1 MECQGNLRP
10 LSCLAYTPGVNRR
23 DRRRLLE
30 WRSDMPGL
38 EDKVALVTGAGGM
51 RGVGRAT
58 VMKLAGLGADIA
70 LTDVHRETEDL
81 PPAEVRTHWGG
92 IDTVTGEVEAAGRRS
107 LPVYCDLSNS
117 AQIERLVEQVM
128 DHYGRIDI
136 LVNNARAIIGRD
148 KVPVTELEQDVW
160 EHFLAINTTAPFL
173 LTKAVGR
180 HMIEG
185 GNGGRIINI
194 ASNASKQASAA
205 GAAYS
210 ASKFAVLGLTQAS
223 ALDLAPYGIT
233 VNAVCPGPINT
244 DRMSYWERD
253 QAQEQGI
260 TQEEFRSQVVQN
272 SAQSTPLGRIA
283 EPGDVANMVA
293 FLAGDD
299 ASFVTGQAYNVNGG
313 LLFH

>member
-1 MECQGNLRP
+1 M
-10 LSCLAYTPGVNRR
+10 A
-23 DRRRLLE
+23 
-30 WRSDMPGL
+30 GL
-38 EDKVALVTGAGGM
+38 EGKVALVTGAGGM

-58 VMKLAGLGADIA
+58 VLKLAGLGADTA
-70 LTDVHRETEDL
+70 LSDVRRDVEDL
-81 PPAEVRTHWGG
+81 PPAEVRTEWGG
-92 IDTVTGEVEAAGRRS
+92 LNAVAAEVEAAGRRS
-107 LPVYCDLSNS
+107 FPVFCDLGDP
-117 AQIERLVEQVM
+117 AQIEGMVEQVI
-128 DHYGRIDI
+128 DHYGRVDI

-148 KVPVTELEQDVW
+148 KVSVTELDQDVW
-160 EHFLAINTTAPFL
+160 EHFLTINTTAPFL

-180 HMIEG
+180 HMIES

-223 ALDLAPYGIT
+223 ALDLAPYSIT

-253 QAQEQGI
+253 QAAERGM
-260 TQEEFRSQVVQN
+260 TQEEFRAQIVQN
-272 SAQSTPLGRIA
+272 GAAASPLGRIA
-283 EPGDVANMVA
+283 EAEDIANMVA

-299 ASFVTGQAYNVNGG
+299 ASFITGQAYNVNGG
-313 LLFH
+313 VLFH

>member
-1 MECQGNLRP
+1 
-10 LSCLAYTPGVNRR
+10 
-23 DRRRLLE
+23 
-30 WRSDMPGL
+30 MPGL
-38 EDKVALVTGAGGM
+38 EGKVALVTGAGGM

-58 VMKLAGLGADIA
+58 VLKLAGLGADVA

-81 PPAEVRTHWGG
+81 PPAEVRNRWGG
-92 IDTVTGEVEAAGRRS
+92 IDAVVGEVEAAGRRGY
-107 LPVYCDLSNS
+107 PVFCDLSEAS
-117 AQIERLVEQVM
+117 QIERMVDRVM
-128 DHYGRIDI
+128 EHYGRIDI
-136 LVNNARAIIGRD
+136 LVNNARAIIGKD
-148 KVPVTELEQDVW
+148 KVPVTELDQEVW
-160 EHFLAINTTAPFL
+160 NHFLSINTTAPFL

-180 HMIEG
+180 HMIEA
-185 GNGGRIINI
+185 GNGGRIVNI

-253 QAQEQGI
+253 QAAERGI
-260 TQEEFRSQVVQN
+260 TQEEFRSQIVQN
-272 SAQSTPLGRIA
+272 SAESTPLGRIA
-283 EPGDVANMVA
+283 EAEDVANLVA
-293 FLAGDD
+293 FLAGND
-299 ASFVTGQAYNVNGG
+299 ASFITGQAYNVNGG

>member
-1 MECQGNLRP
+1 M
-10 LSCLAYTPGVNRR
+10 A
-23 DRRRLLE
+23 
-30 WRSDMPGL
+30 GL
-38 EDKVALVTGAGGM
+38 EGKVALVTGAGGM

-81 PPAEVRTHWGG
+81 PPAEVRNSWRG
-92 IDTVTGEVEAAGRRS
+92 IDAVREEVEAEGGSAF
-107 LPVYCDLSNS
+107 PVYCDLGDS
-117 AQIERLVEQVM
+117 AQIERMVDQVM
-128 DHYGRIDI
+128 DHYGRIDV
-136 LVNNARAIIGRD
+136 LVNNARAIIGKD
-148 KVPVTELEQDVW
+148 KVPVTELEQEVW
-160 EHFLAINTTAPFL
+160 EHFLRINTTAPYL
-173 LTKAVGR
+173 LTKEVGR
-180 HMIEG
+180 RMIEA

-194 ASNASKQASAA
+194 ASNASKQASAT

-253 QAQEQGI
+253 QAADRGMS
-260 TQEEFRSQVVQN
+260 QEEFRSQIVQAG
-272 SAQSTPLGRIA
+272 AQASPLGRIA
-283 EPGDVANMVA
+283 EPQDVANVVA
-293 FLAGDD
+293 FLASDE

>member
-1 MECQGNLRP
+1 M
-10 LSCLAYTPGVNRR
+10 A
-23 DRRRLLE
+23 
-30 WRSDMPGL
+30 GL
-38 EDKVALVTGAGGM
+38 EGKVALVTGAGGM

-58 VMKLAGLGADIA
+58 VLKLAGLGADIA

-81 PPAEVRTHWGG
+81 PPAEVRNSWRG
-92 IDTVTGEVEAAGRRS
+92 IDAVREEVEAEGHGAF
-107 LPVYCDLSNS
+107 PVYCDLGDS
-117 AQIERLVEQVM
+117 AQIERMVDQVM

-148 KVPVTELEQDVW
+148 KVPVTELEQEVW
-160 EHFLAINTTAPFL
+160 EHFLRINTTAPYL
-173 LTKAVGR
+173 LTKEVGR
-180 HMIEG
+180 RMIEA

-194 ASNASKQASAA
+194 ASNASKQASAT

-253 QAQEQGI
+253 RAADRGI
-260 TQEEFRSQVVQN
+260 SQEEFRSQIVQAG
-272 SAQSTPLGRIA
+272 AQASPLGRIA
-283 EPGDVANMVA
+283 EPQDVANVVA
-293 FLAGDD
+293 FLASDE

>member
-1 MECQGNLRP
+1 M
-10 LSCLAYTPGVNRR
+10 A
-23 DRRRLLE
+23 
-30 WRSDMPGL
+30 GL
-38 EDKVALVTGAGGM
+38 EGKVVLVTGAGGM

-58 VMKLAGLGADIA
+58 VMKLAGMGADIA

-81 PPAEVRTHWGG
+81 PPAEVRTSWRG
-92 IDTVTGEVEAAGRRS
+92 IDAVSEEVEATGRRAF
-107 LPVYCDLSNS
+107 PAYCDLGDSD
-117 AQIERLVEQVM
+117 QIERMVGQVM

-148 KVPVTELEQDVW
+148 KVSVTELEQEVW
-160 EHFLAINTTAPFL
+160 EHFLRINTTAPYL
-173 LTKAVGR
+173 LTKEVGR
-180 HMIEG
+180 RMIEA

-194 ASNASKQASAA
+194 ASNASKQASAT

-253 QAQEQGI
+253 QAADRGI
-260 TQEEFRSQVVQN
+260 SQEEFRGQIVQAG
-272 SAQSTPLGRIA
+272 AQASPLGRIA
-283 EPGDVANMVA
+283 EPQDVANVVA
-293 FLAGDD
+293 FLASDE

>member
-1 MECQGNLRP
+1 M
-10 LSCLAYTPGVNRR
+10 AA
-23 DRRRLLE
+23 LE
-30 WRSDMPGL
+30 G
-38 EDKVALVTGAGGM
+38 KVALVTGAGGM

-58 VMKLAGLGADIA
+58 VMKLARLGADIA
-70 LTDVHRETEDL
+70 LSDVHRETEDL
-81 PPAEVRTHWGG
+81 PPAEVRTDWRG
-92 IDTVTGEVEAAGRRS
+92 IDAVSEEVEAEGRKA
-107 LPVYCDLSNS
+107 LPVYCDLGDSG
-117 AQIERLVEQVM
+117 QIERMVEQVV

-148 KVPVTELEQDVW
+148 KVSVTELEQEVW
-160 EHFLAINTTAPFL
+160 EHFLRINTTAPYL
-173 LTKAVGR
+173 LTKEVGR
-180 HMIEG
+180 RMIEA

-194 ASNASKQASAA
+194 ASNASKQASAT

-253 QAQEQGI
+253 QAAERGI
-260 TQEEFRSQVVQN
+260 TQEEFRSQIVQAG
-272 SAQSTPLGRIA
+272 AQASPLGRIA
-283 EPGDVANMVA
+283 EPQDVANVVA
-293 FLAGDD
+293 FLASDE